1 MTIDRVSGIFL
12 LILGIYVAWET
23 RVLPLG
29 THHVPGPGYLPLLL
43 ALLLSVLGILLI
55 VLRRKSPSLR
65 TLKWAEGL
73 HAAAIIACC
82 LFATFAIEVIGYRV
96 TMMIVLGFLFGAVE
110 RMKIWWALG
119 LTLGLTF
126 GSYWVFNDLLM
137 VILPRGGF
145 GI

>member
-1 MTIDRVSGIFL
+1 MG
-12 LILGIYVAWET
+12 
-23 RVLPLG
+23 
-29 THHVPGPGYLPLLL
+29 
-43 ALLLSVLGILLI
+43 
-55 VLRRKSPSLR
+55 
-65 TLKWAEGL
+65 
-73 HAAAIIACC
+73 CC
-82 LFATFAIEVIGYRV
+82 FFATFFIEVLGYRV
-96 TMMIVLGFLFGAVE
+96 TMMIVLGFLFGVVE